1 MKSGLEK
8 YCYKRL
14 EEEGFNFGYETQTF
28 TVLDEFYY
36 EGDYHSMT
44 NGSGRLIDK
53 TGKKVRGIKYTPDFI
68 LPDDQIIIETKGYIR
83 SQHSFPLR
91 FKLFLSY
98 LNRNGMGD
106 WGIFLIKNQKQVNEA
121 IQIIKNDQR
130 GT

>member
-14 EEEGFNFGYETQTF
+14 EEEGFEFGYETQTF
-28 TVLDEFYY
+28 TVIEEFYY
-36 EGDYHSMT
+36 KGTYSSMT
-44 NGSGRLIDK
+44 NGSGNLLDK

-68 LPDDQIIIETKGYIR
+68 LPNDKIIIETKGYIR

>member
-14 EEEGFNFGYETQTF
+14 EEEGFEFGYETQTF
-28 TVLDEFYY
+28 TVIEEFYY
-36 EGDYHSMT
+36 KGTYRSMT
-44 NGSGRLIDK
+44 NGSGNLLDK

-68 LPDDQIIIETKGYIR
+68 LPNDKIIIETKGYIR

>member
-14 EEEGFNFGYETQTF
+14 EEEGFEFGYETQTF
-28 TVLDEFYY
+28 TVIEEFYY
-36 EGDYHSMT
+36 EGAYHSMT
-44 NGSGRLIDK
+44 NGSNNLIDK
-53 TGKKVRGIKYTPDFI
+53 TAKKVRGIKYTPDFI
-68 LPDDQIIIETKGYIR
+68 LPNDKIIIETKGYIR

-121 IQIIKNDQR
+121 IQIIKNDQKR
-130 GT
+130 T

>member
-8 YCYKRL
+8 YCYKKL
-14 EEEGFNFGYETQTF
+14 EEEGFEFGYETQTF
-28 TVLDEFYY
+28 TVIEEFYY
-36 EGDYHSMT
+36 EGTYRSMT
-44 NGSGRLIDK
+44 NGSGNLLDK

-68 LPDDQIIIETKGYIR
+68 LPNDKIIIETKGYIR

>member
-1 MKSGLEK
+1 MIE
-8 YCYKRL
+8 
-14 EEEGFNFGYETQTF
+14 
-28 TVLDEFYY
+28 EFYY
-36 EGDYHSMT
+36 EGTYRSMT
-44 NGSGRLIDK
+44 NGSGNLLDK
-53 TGKKVRGIKYTPDFI
+53 TGKKVRGINYTPDFI
-68 LPDDQIIIETKGYIR
+68 LPNDKIIIETKGYIR